1 MAMVLG
7 FWWRSQ
13 QKEDPT
19 VSISLVRTAPLVFAL
34 SAVLALGVM
43 GCGETAGTGGTGGD
57 GGDTTEPEAFTLVV
71 LPDTQYYAESYPAIL
86 QAQAQ
91 WIEEEAATRQ
101 IIGVLHEGD
110 VTDENSEEQW
120 QVASDA
126 LLPLIDVVP
135 LVLALGNH
143 DYGFDGLSFDRTT
156 LAHDFFPVERITA
169 QPTFGGSYERGR
181 IDNTYSVLETPEGP
195 WLVLSLEFGPRDEV
209 IDWANEV
216 VVRHEDMPAIVLT
229 HAYLYFDDTRYDWAT
244 KGLEQRWS
252 PHTYVLAGLAPVN
265 DGQAIFD
272 KLVRRHEEIDF
283 VFCGHVLDDGV
294 ARLMS
299 SQDAGGVVHE
309 ILANYQM
316 NDMGGEGFLRLIE
329 FREGSDEVRV
339 RTYSPL
345 LDEYKEDADNQFT
358 LLR

>member
-1 MAMVLG
+1 MKKVMV
-7 FWWRSQ
+7 
-13 QKEDPT
+13 
-19 VSISLVRTAPLVFAL
+19 VVFAL
-34 SAVLALGVM
+34 AVM
-43 GCGETAGTGGTGGD
+43 TTGCSEPGTGDGGAAGSGGGA

-143 DYGFDGLSFDRTT
+143 DYGLIGWAFDRTT
-156 LAHDFFPVERITA
+156 LAHEFFPVERVTA
-169 QPTFGGSYERGR
+169 QPTFGGSYETGR

-195 WLVLSLEFGPRDEV
+195 WLILSLEFGPRDEV
-209 IDWANEV
+209 VDWANEV
-216 VVRHEDMPAIVLT
+216 VARHEDIPTIVLT
-229 HAYLYFDDTRYDWAT
+229 HAYLYYDDTRLDWAT
-244 KGLEQRWS
+244 KGEEQLWN
-252 PHTYVLAGLAPVN
+252 PHSYRLASLAPVN
-265 DGQAIFD
+265 DGQEIFD
-272 KLVRRHEEIDF
+272 KLVRRHEQIDF
-283 VFCGHVLDDGV
+283 VFCGHVLNDGV
-294 ARLMS
+294 GRLTS
-299 SQDAGGVVHE
+299 TQDAGGVVHE
-309 ILANYQM
+309 ILANYQE

-329 FREGSDEVRV
+329 FREGSDEVHV
-339 RTYSPL
+339 RTYSPWL
-345 LDEYKEDADNQFT
+345 NEYKEDADNQFT